1 MKKIDLIMKI
11 LETTNFQF
19 FLVYENDIFF
29 NLEELIKERGRDRIF
44 SFFLGMRTSRYCN
57 LRKEKNIYF
66 YTLERF
72 DPRVKVW
79 DKTAVLGTVLTL
91 ENLFEEFHRERF
103 GDNKYVIEYLNQKER
118 KIND

>member
-1 MKKIDLIMKI
+1 MKKIDLIIKI
-11 LETTNFQF
+11 LETTSFQF

-29 NLEELIKERGRDRIF
+29 NLEELINERGRDRIF
-44 SFFLGMRTSRYCN
+44 SFFLGMKTGRYCN
-57 LRKEKNIYF
+57 LRKEKEIYF

-72 DPRVKVW
+72 EPRVKAW
-79 DKTAVLGTVLTL
+79 DKIAILGTVLTL

-103 GDNKYVIEYLNQKER
+103 GDNKYVIEYLDQKER

>member
-19 FLVYENDIFF
+19 FLVYQNDIFF
-29 NLEELIKERGRDRIF
+29 NLEELINERGRDRIF
-44 SFFLGMRTSRYCN
+44 SFFLGMRTGRYCN
-57 LRKEKNIYF
+57 LRKEKEIYF

-72 DPRVKVW
+72 EPRVKVW
-79 DKTAVLGTVLTL
+79 DKIAILGTVLTL

-103 GDNKYVIEYLNQKER
+103 GDNKYVIEYLDQKER

>member
-1 MKKIDLIMKI
+1 MKKIDLIMAI
-11 LETTNFQF
+11 LETTGFQF

-29 NLEELIKERGRDRIF
+29 NLEELINERCRDRIF
-44 SFFLGMRTSRYCN
+44 SFFLGMRTGRYCN
-57 LRKEKNIYF
+57 LRKEKEIYF

-79 DKTAVLGTVLTL
+79 DKIAILETVLTL

>member
-1 MKKIDLIMKI
+1 MIPLI
-11 LETTNFQF
+11 
-19 FLVYENDIFF
+19 
-29 NLEELIKERGRDRIF
+29 
-44 SFFLGMRTSRYCN
+44 SFFCKKDN
-57 LRKEKNIYF
+57 LKNLLLQAPLKEKNIYF

-72 DPRVKVW
+72 DPRVKAW